1 MPRKPPVSL
10 WPVRSS
16 DRIRERAE
24 LIAIKAE
31 EEAAAIQAKDD
42 EASIKATALIKPEPF
57 DLKFS
62 FDPEVVV
69 DVKSDSIDQP
79 HRGSQAKVGKRSGRN
94 TRRERAK
101 QYSRGMTG
109 RPKGVTQAD
118 SILKQ
123 RSTEVKRAIAEAV
136 ARSHRLGARRT
147 TTAAVAKATLKCH
160 REATRA
166 RSKSCAP
173 VTENRDWAMPSSA
186 STSSSSSS
194 ASKAR
199 ADSTQGFLG
208 PDSGELLFVT
218 GMLKYFPEDPQWIRA
233 LLRGWLYSFFAN
245 NDPSLNP
252 LAAIIHGMPRPGEI
266 IHGIAIQERLILP
279 GSPHYAGENGPWGGI
294 RRLWSIPILD
304 PHTKRVL
311 AIVRTD
317 QVACWL
323 RIRISELFGF
333 LALAHPLE
341 WRAMQHYLKLRL
353 HMTFFLKMI
362 PEIRACFQSAA
373 DFEAGV
379 VNDLYQLPERDRSIA
394 TNLIKMDHDNRRA
407 LTVQLYHLVV
417 QRRKH
422 QLGMVQLHQKLDHLL
437 PRPPQGYEPPHA
449 PSLLAT
455 PALSTSPSSRSS
467 SVGLSPSETTVPPA
481 TKWWCLPQPF
491 NLTIFQHQVEL
502 LLKVHDQVAEY
513 GAHNYTQLR
522 GSFGLWDPE
531 MSTDP
536 KIYLDKAH
544 ILDRVMLQHDHQH
557 HVGAKV
563 LFVRN
568 GHCSAGF
575 NLNVRPAC
583 SALAKVPRLYAVGN
597 GSEQDEHILQSR
609 QRDALDSP
617 PLPLQ

>member
-69 DVKSDSIDQP
+69 DVKSDSTDQP

-147 TTAAVAKATLKCH
+147 TTAAVAKATLKLCPCY
-160 REATRA
+160 RE
-166 RSKSCAP
+166 P
-173 VTENRDWAMPSSA
+173 
-186 STSSSSSS
+186 
-194 ASKAR
+194 
-199 ADSTQGFLG
+199 
-208 PDSGELLFVT
+208 GELLFVT

-491 NLTIFQHQVEL
+491 NLTVFQHQVEL

-522 GSFGLWDPE
+522 GSFSLWDPE